1 MVDIFTAF
9 PELFSL
15 GSFCAPVSASLFR
28 AGLGLVLTT
37 GLTVVDISGLDS
49 LDTSF
54 GSLTGSSA
62 AEMFELFGIIV
73 GSGLVVVISGS
84 STSRFLGC
92 LPSCPALSAAVLAAA
107 AAAFAALACSSAF
120 VALLAAF
127 WADVLAA
134 ATTVSAST
142 VILPAL
148 AASSFVVSK
157 AVSALVFS
165 SAALSAAF

>member
-28 AGLGLVLTT
+28 AGLGLVLRT

-49 LDTSF
+49 LETSF

-62 AEMFELFGIIV
+62 AEMFELFGVIE
-73 GSGLVVVISGS
+73 GGGLVVVISGS

-92 LPSCPALSAAVLAAA
+92 LPSFPALSAAVLAAA
-107 AAAFAALACSSAF
+107 AAAFALVACSSAF

-127 WADVLAA
+127 CADVLAA
-134 ATTVSAST
+134 ATSLSAST

-148 AASSFVVSK
+148 AASSFVVIK